1 MVVLFVKLLLV
12 PLLIAAVTWANG
24 KLGPRIAGTIAALP
38 IVAGPVAL
46 AIALEQ
52 GGAFAARAAFATLA
66 SELSLAVFCV
76 TYMRVCRSQSW
87 PVSLALSYLGF
98 LASSLLLA
106 SVDLSATLALGLALL
121 APMAIAWLGPRP
133 GSMPQPRS
141 VPRMEI
147 GLRMLAGASLVMALT
162 AAARTLGTTW
172 SGLLTIFPIATS
184 VLAAS
189 SQRSGGP
196 DQTLHLLRGLGA
208 GLYSLTAFFVT
219 LAFGLERWSIAASF
233 MAAIGASAATQLA
246 LLGLL
251 ALRAQATPE
260 PARELD

>member
-1 MVVLFVKLLLV
+1 MAILLVKVLLV
-12 PLLIAAVTWANG
+12 PLLIAAVTWSSS
-24 KLGPRIAGTIAALP
+24 KLGPRIAGTLAALP

-52 GGAFAARAAFATLA
+52 GGSFAARAALATLA
-66 SELSLAVFCV
+66 SEFSLAVFCV
-76 TYMRVCRSQSW
+76 TYMRVCRRLSW
-87 PVSLALSYLGF
+87 GPSLLLGYLGF

-106 SVDLSATLALGLALL
+106 TVELDAALALGLALITP
-121 APMAIAWLGPRP
+121 AAIAWLAPQPSGP
-133 GSMPQPRS
+133 PQPRS
-141 VPRMEI
+141 VPRLEI
-147 GLRMLAGASLVMALT
+147 GLRMLAGASLVLALT

-208 GLYSLTAFFVT
+208 GLYSLTAFFAT
-219 LAFGLERWSIAASF
+219 LAFGVQRWSITAAFLAASV
-233 MAAIGASAATQLA
+233 AAILTHLA
-246 LLGLL
+246 LFGVL
-251 ALRAQATPE
+251 AAVAQPAPKAVRA
-260 PARELD
+260 LD